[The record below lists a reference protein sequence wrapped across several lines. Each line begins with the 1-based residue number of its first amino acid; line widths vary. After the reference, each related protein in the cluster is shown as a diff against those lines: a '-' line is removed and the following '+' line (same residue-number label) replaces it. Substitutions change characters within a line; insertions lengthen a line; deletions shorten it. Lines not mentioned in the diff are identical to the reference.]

1 MQQNT
6 DLEKLLAD
14 YQSIIHAKKHLSN
27 LNQRLEEEEMYLEEL
42 HLILEKEYRDVR
54 KLESLSLGSL
64 FHTFLGK
71 REEQY
76 EIEKQEYLHAVLQY
90 NEHKKTVDLL
100 SYEQEVLQE
109 KLQREQEVYQQLTS
123 LLTKRNQLIE
133 QKYAGLKNQIIGIH
147 KQIDEKIGYKQ
158 EVQEALSVGQ
168 NAAVLIQDMITL
180 VVKTKHKKEWGNASL
195 IDPGN
200 SEFRDYTYIDE
211 AQQISY
217 KVKPLFQQLEDELED
232 VYKFKSIKRINKVAE
247 LKHFNV
253 IYYDYLISDWIIR
266 KQINSTLNYLY
277 GVRDTLQR
285 IEQTLKAQE
294 RATEQSIEYLKKRK
308 QEIILDAAKNPSTGN

>member
-1 MQQNT
+1 MEPNN

-14 YQSIIHAKKHLSN
+14 YQSIIHAKKHSAK
-27 LNQRLEEEEMYLEEL
+27 LNQRLEEEEMELEEL

-54 KLESLSLGSL
+54 RFESLSLGSL
-64 FHTFLGK
+64 FQSFLGK

-76 EIEKQEYLHAVLQY
+76 EIEKQEYLHAVMQY
-90 NEHKKTVDLL
+90 NQHKKTVDLL
-100 SYEQEVLQE
+100 NYEQQVLLE
-109 KLQREQEVYQQLTS
+109 KVQREQEVYQQLTA
-123 LLTKRNQLIE
+123 LLTKRDQLIE
-133 QKYAGLKNQIIGIH
+133 KRYAALKDQIIKIH
-147 KQIDEKIGYKQ
+147 KQIDKKIAYNQ
-158 EVQEALSVGQ
+158 EVEEAFLVSRK
-168 NAAVLIQDMITL
+168 ATTLIQEMITL
-180 VVKTKHKKEWGNASL
+180 VVKTQHKEEWGNVSL
-195 IDPGN
+195 MDTGN
-200 SEFRDYTYIDE
+200 SENRDYSYIDE

-232 VYKFKSIKRINKVAE
+232 VYKFKSIKRVNKVAE

-308 QEIILDAAKNPSTGN
+308 QEIILEAAKQ